1 MAVDKKR
8 KNRIVVLGDGETY
21 DLEGYV
27 VTVTDEELGEIESGM
42 KVSHVVGW
50 NRLINGTINGTLFS
64 PEDAE

>member
-1 MAVDKKR
+1 MRDLGKTK
-8 KNRIVVLGDGETY
+8 IIVLGDGETY

-27 VTVTDEELGEIESGM
+27 VTVTDEELDEIESGM

-50 NRLINGTINGTLFS
+50 DRLIDGTVNGTLVS